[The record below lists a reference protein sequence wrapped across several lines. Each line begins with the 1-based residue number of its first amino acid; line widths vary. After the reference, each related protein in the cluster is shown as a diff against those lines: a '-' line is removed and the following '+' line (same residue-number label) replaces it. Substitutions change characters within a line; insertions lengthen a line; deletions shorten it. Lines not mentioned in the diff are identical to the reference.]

1 VLFAP
6 GLRSVDQIRALAQA
20 VSKPLNVLANGR
32 LSLAEIAEAGGQRVS
47 VGGGLA
53 FVGVGA
59 FVAAA
64 EQIRDGDFS
73 ALGARLALDQ
83 WLGE

>member
-1 VLFAP
+1 M
-6 GLRSVDQIRALAQA
+6 
-20 VSKPLNVLANGR
+20 
-32 LSLAEIAEAGGQRVS
+32 S

-53 FVGVGA
+53 FVGVAA